1 MDGNVSII
9 SSPVVAVRLTS
20 TISSFESNR
29 RFSRG
34 ITIAEFKSKL
44 EIVVGVPASCM
55 RLQLFSALD
64 KLLLDLDDDEAL
76 LGSYP
81 VDDDCRIHVID
92 RSGTQTGEF
101 TDLSRVE
108 KYEISEE
115 AYEKRTDSV
124 RSLLKQKRAGRF
136 NEEEAVKREEK
147 LAEKEEKEKAAAAAI
162 STGSRC
168 KVEVPG
174 NPTKI
179 GTVMYVGECAT
190 VSPNSCNCGWSVKFA
205 HLGARV
211 RVTELTCLPYV
222 CMCLLWVFLLP
233 LILCM

>member
-179 GTVMYVGECAT
+179 GTVMYVGTPDFNQAT
-190 VSPNSCNCGWSVKFA
+190 G
-205 HLGARV
+205 
-211 RVTELTCLPYV
+211 
-222 CMCLLWVFLLP
+222 
-233 LILCM
+233 